1 MDGKNR
7 GVFGKGSGG
16 EAADLATSL
25 RGYVRGA
32 RLSYVS
38 DAEISV
44 GTTGE
49 SSYVRSDDDS
59 YTIEWSGL
67 KNALL
72 SASGAGGLD
81 TGSEAADTGY
91 FVFIIAK
98 SSDVGEGVNRWV
110 YYDEGTAAMTV
121 IAYSSASSWS
131 DADCSEFMP
140 PTSRLCDIQYKF
152 QKNTSDGNHDGAI
165 RTKGSAEADLS
176 IDGKTCM
183 SIPISTA
190 MGSFR
195 AHVLTAPVGADIKIQ
210 IAYGASADALSDMWS
225 ESGPD
230 NRITIDDGE
239 YKSGFHAGENPG
251 SWGLFRIDIDQVG
264 SGTAGAD
271 LTVVFETD
279 NGAQETT
286 KIGIMPTD
294 ENQTLEYKG
303 TNGSNRN
310 HIYFRGYMECL

>member
-98 SSDVGEGVNRWV
+98 SSDLKFYQVGEGVNRWV

-176 IDGKTCM
+176 IPWHT
-183 SIPISTA
+183 
-190 MGSFR
+190 FYR
-195 AHVLTAPVGADIKIQ
+195 R
-210 IAYGASADALSDMWS
+210 W
-225 ESGPD
+225 
-230 NRITIDDGE
+230 
-239 YKSGFHAGENPG
+239 
-251 SWGLFRIDIDQVG
+251 
-264 SGTAGAD
+264 
-271 LTVVFETD
+271 
-279 NGAQETT
+279 
-286 KIGIMPTD
+286 
-294 ENQTLEYKG
+294 
-303 TNGSNRN
+303 
-310 HIYFRGYMECL
+310 

>member
-1 MDGKNR
+1 
-7 GVFGKGSGG
+7 
-16 EAADLATSL
+16 
-25 RGYVRGA
+25 
-32 RLSYVS
+32 
-38 DAEISV
+38 
-44 GTTGE
+44 
-49 SSYVRSDDDS
+49 
-59 YTIEWSGL
+59 
-67 KNALL
+67 
-72 SASGAGGLD
+72 
-81 TGSEAADTGY
+81 
-91 FVFIIAK
+91 
-98 SSDVGEGVNRWV
+98 
-110 YYDEGTAAMTV
+110 
-121 IAYSSASSWS
+121 
-131 DADCSEFMP
+131 
-140 PTSRLCDIQYKF
+140 
-152 QKNTSDGNHDGAI
+152 
-165 RTKGSAEADLS
+165 
-176 IDGKTCM
+176 
-183 SIPISTA
+183 